1 MNLNTLQ
8 CFRHEVYGCFD
19 RAADALFNTVD
30 ARLPETQAQSFPE
43 LSLSP
48 CFERRWC
55 SLYEAFEDGRIDQDR
70 LRQVFARYL
79 MRPAEGERM
88 WLGIDASSIERPASK
103 TSPDRSEVYKP
114 NLEDEQQADQLWLA
128 VLDGRAP
135 ARAAQQLDSGARSAA
150 HWLGANQ
157 RPGSRSPTAS
167 AGSLAWRASDRGQR
181 SVVQLC
187 LVFAGHRGLAFRQ
200 IAAPQTQ
207 AGVYRTAPAPTGKRG
222 APRKDGERL
231 ESR

>member
-1 MNLNTLQ
+1 
-8 CFRHEVYGCFD
+8 
-19 RAADALFNTVD
+19 
-30 ARLPETQAQSFPE
+30 
-43 LSLSP
+43 
-48 CFERRWC
+48 
-55 SLYEAFEDGRIDQDR
+55 
-70 LRQVFARYL
+70 
-79 MRPAEGERM
+79 M

-103 TSPDRSEVYKP
+103 TSPDRTVVYKP

-167 AGSLAWRASDRGQR
+167 AGSLAWGASDRGQR
-181 SVVQLC
+181 SLVQLC
-187 LVFAGHRGLAFRQ
+187 PVFAGHRGLALRQ

-207 AGVYRTAPAPTGKRG
+207 AGVLPPSTGPHGQTWGTTQRWRALGVAVIRARMERPLAAGKAAMRTEILLRSLGGWGCICARHDT
-222 APRKDGERL
+222 
-231 ESR
+231 SR